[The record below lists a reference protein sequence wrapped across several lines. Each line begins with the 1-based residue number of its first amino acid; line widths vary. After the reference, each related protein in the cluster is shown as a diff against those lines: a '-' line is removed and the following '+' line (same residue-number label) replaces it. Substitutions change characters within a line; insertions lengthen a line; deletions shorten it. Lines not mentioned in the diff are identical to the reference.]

1 MKKIKISSILILVS
15 ILIGIL
21 GCAPG
26 PVILRGEK
34 GETVKCEPEKGPVD
48 SCVKQYEAQGYKRVE
63 PEIYTYPPMYRGG
76 Y

>member
-1 MKKIKISSILILVS
+1 MKKVKIFSILTLF
-15 ILIGIL
+15 LMGIL
-21 GCAPG
+21 GCTPG
-26 PVILRGEK
+26 PVILRSEK

-63 PEIYTYPPMYRGG
+63 PEIYSYPPMYRGG

>member
-1 MKKIKISSILILVS
+1 MKKIKIFSILTL
-15 ILIGIL
+15 ILIGVL

-26 PVILRGEK
+26 PVILRSEK

-48 SCVKQYEAQGYKRVE
+48 TCVKQYEVQGYKRVE
-63 PEIYTYPPMYRGG
+63 PEIYAYPPMYRGG

>member
-1 MKKIKISSILILVS
+1 MKKIKIFFILTLF
-15 ILIGIL
+15 LMGIL

-26 PVILRGEK
+26 PVILRSEK

-48 SCVKQYEAQGYKRVE
+48 TCEKQFEAQGYKRVE